1 MIIQV
6 IKLIIIQ
13 ILIDIFYLKLI
24 SSKFSKMISNIQ
36 GYPIKFKLY
45 SAIITYILMSYGL
58 KILVIDTKNSLNE
71 KFKKAFLLG
80 VVVYGVFDFT
90 NLTIIDKW
98 QLEISI
104 MDMIWGGILFVLT
117 VYFDNKIKLF

>member
-98 QLEISI
+98 QLELSI
-104 MDMIWGGILFVLT
+104 MDMIWGGTFQWIGLF
-117 VYFDNKIKLF
+117 

>member
-98 QLEISI
+98 QLELSI